1 MESGVVKWFNQVSDY
16 GFIAC
21 DDGGP
26 DRYVRGEN
34 ARDPASTLLAG
45 SRVEFEAREGG
56 MGPEAIEVRSLTSV
70 SVDGGASR

>member
-1 MESGVVKWFNQVSDY
+1 MDSGVVKWFNRVSGY

-34 ARDPASTLLAG
+34 ASDPALTLLAG

-56 MGPEAIEVRSLTSV
+56 MGPEAIEVRPAAV
-70 SVDGGASR
+70 RPGDDAASS